1 MIRYPLTI
9 YFDGSCR
16 LCRSEIEN
24 IAARALDGRLVMI
37 DCSPPGFDTSGMPA
51 TREFMMNMIHARDA
65 AGVWITGVD
74 VFIAAY
80 QAAEVKT
87 VSRLLAHPWIKP
99 RAAAMYPW
107 VVRNRYRISALGMH
121 KILNAFTQGAL
132 RKRARLA
139 LAQSQACK
147 DDACKLERES

>member
-1 MIRYPLTI
+1 MISYPLTI

-24 IAARALDGRLVMI
+24 IAARDAAKRLIMI
-37 DCSPPGFDTSGMPA
+37 DCSPPDFDASGMPA
-51 TREFMMNMIHARDA
+51 SRAFMMDMIHARDA
-65 AGVWITGVD
+65 AGEWIIGVD

-80 QAAEVKT
+80 QAADVNL
-87 VSRLLAHPWIKP
+87 VSSLLAHPWIKP
-99 RAAAMYPW
+99 RAAEIYPW

-147 DDACKLERES
+147 EDACNLERES